1 MDEIIIEPVLTE
13 KSNIMREANKYAFKV
28 SSRANKLQVEDAVRT
43 LFQVHPLSCQI
54 MTVKR
59 KPKKVRYR
67 KGYTSAWKKAIVT
80 LPAGEKISLFEG
92 A

>member
-1 MDEIIIEPVLTE
+1 MDEVIIEPVLTE

-28 SSRANKLQVEDAVRT
+28 SSRANKLQVMDAVRR
-43 LFQVHPLSCQI
+43 LFDVHPLACSI

-59 KPKKVRYR
+59 KPKRVRYR

>member
-28 SSRANKLQVEDAVRT
+28 GSRANKLQVMDAVRR
-43 LFQVHPLSCQI
+43 LFDVHPLACSI

-59 KPKKVRYR
+59 KPKRVRYR
-67 KGYTSAWKKAIVT
+67 KGYTSSWKKAVVT
-80 LPAGEKISLFEG
+80 IAAGEKISLFEG

>member
-13 KSNIMREANKYAFKV
+13 KSNVMREAHKYAFKV
-28 SSRANKLQVEDAVRT
+28 SSRANKLQIMATVAR
-43 LFQVHPLSCQI
+43 LFGVHPLSCRI

-67 KGYTSAWKKAIVT
+67 LGYTAAWKKAIIT
-80 LPAGEKISLFEG
+80 LPEGETISVFEG

>member
-28 SSRANKLQVEDAVRT
+28 SSRANKLQIMAAVRR
-43 LFQVHPLSCQI
+43 LFDVHPLACRI

-59 KPKKVRYR
+59 KPKKVRFAR
-67 KGYTSAWKKAIVT
+67 GYTSQWKKAVIT